1 MKQMKRRI
9 KAGATLAGI
18 CTLLLAGCG
27 GQNPLYEMQDAMTK
41 MSEKEAS
48 FEKEQVDVNF
58 QAFLRDGS
66 GILKI
71 SSTKA

>member
-9 KAGATLAGI
+9 KAGAALVGI

-41 MSEKEAS
+41 MSK
-48 FEKEQVDVNF
+48 KKHP
-58 QAFLRDGS
+58 
-66 GILKI
+66 LKKNKVHC
-71 SSTKA
+71 KAMRK

>member
-9 KAGATLAGI
+9 KAGAALAGI

-48 FEKEQVDVNF
+48 FEKEQGAL
-58 QAFLRDGS
+58 QS
-66 GILKI
+66 YEKK
-71 SSTKA
+71 SSSCIKK